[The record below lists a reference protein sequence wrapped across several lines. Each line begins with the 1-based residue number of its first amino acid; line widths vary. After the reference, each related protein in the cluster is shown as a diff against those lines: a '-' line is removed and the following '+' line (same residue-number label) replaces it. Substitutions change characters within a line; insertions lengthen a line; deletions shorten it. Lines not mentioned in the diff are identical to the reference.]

1 MKNKVQKKL
10 YQYTVYFEMFIGFI
24 IVIAIIITMFSLMI
38 GLREMFLNP
47 LEENALNKFLGIAF
61 NIIIGLEFLKMLCN
75 SNLSTVVEVLLFA
88 LARQLIVEHTTVFE
102 NLIGVLSIAIL
113 FLIRKY
119 LFIPQL
125 DEE

>member
-24 IVIAIIITMFSLMI
+24 IVIAILITMFSLIM
-38 GLREMFLNP
+38 GLKEMFLNP
-47 LEENALNKFLGIAF
+47 MEEDALNKFLGVAF

-102 NLIGVLSIAIL
+102 NLIGVVSIAIL